1 MRRTPFSASRS
12 SKKSAVSFP
21 IALRSYIAL
30 RWSFPGLRSQTRE
43 PSSDELGGAERAA
56 PGGDGDVAQALR
68 TLSDRFVDR
77 RLDAPPRHQHVDRL
91 DDEEE
96 DDGGDHEERD
106 HGVDERPVEEVAL
119 VDGEAEAAEVRLAAD
134 RGDQRRDEI
143 RDEGADGGGERE
155 ADDDAD
161 GHVDEVAAKQE
172 LLEVLHAGSFP
183 TPGARRVSHRSAS
196 RNCANCV
203 TTHALLFRTAVGA
216 TAVPDMR
223 RERDNCVA
231 KEDASQGQ
239 PCAPLATTAKSR
251 VRPGTCGLRTRRARR
266 GTCEPVRGRHVRGQT
281 RDVSRGDMPDQRG
294 QRSAIARWPRTPPTP
309 TRPAPVSTST
319 ARRIRSPT
327 YLPAA
332 ATSVAMPQY
341 QASVPTA
348 TPRTTAA
355 AFATESVAP
364 AGTAAG
370 NAIVHSAIVNGFSA
384 VAATAVANAVR
395 GATTSSST
403 SRPARAR
410 TPVQRVRAPMTTRI
424 DALASANASRIGSP
438 LTSRPTPARPTAAY
452 KTSIAATALAI
463 ARPTAKPRRPR
474 STDRIMSKVT
484 GPICAAKNRP
494 RATPAAASAVTDG
507 ALRAA
512 ARLGT
517 PPPRAAA

>member
-231 KEDASQGQ
+231 KDAASQAQ
-239 PCAPLATTAKSR
+239 PCAPWLQQPSPGSDPGRAGYGRDARAGVLANPALVGTSG
-251 VRPGTCGLRTRRARR
+251 VRPGTCLVGTCRTSAVSARRLLDGRGLR
-266 GTCEPVRGRHVRGQT
+266 
-281 RDVSRGDMPDQRG
+281 
-294 QRSAIARWPRTPPTP
+294 
-309 TRPAPVSTST
+309 
-319 ARRIRSPT
+319 RSPRD
-327 YLPAA
+327 LRP
-332 ATSVAMPQY
+332 
-341 QASVPTA
+341 
-348 TPRTTAA
+348 
-355 AFATESVAP
+355 
-364 AGTAAG
+364 
-370 NAIVHSAIVNGFSA
+370 SA
-384 VAATAVANAVR
+384 
-395 GATTSSST
+395 
-403 SRPARAR
+403 
-410 TPVQRVRAPMTTRI
+410 
-424 DALASANASRIGSP
+424 
-438 LTSRPTPARPTAAY
+438 
-452 KTSIAATALAI
+452 
-463 ARPTAKPRRPR
+463 RRPR
-474 STDRIMSKVT
+474 
-484 GPICAAKNRP
+484 G
-494 RATPAAASAVTDG
+494 G
-507 ALRAA
+507 F
-512 ARLGT
+512 
-517 PPPRAAA
+517 